1 MLVDLH
7 AQSMRVGGRGA
18 DPAKV
23 IEAARKVGLDGVAF
37 VERLQSSQAGELLAA
52 GKAADFPVFVGVEIP
67 AALGRFL
74 CFAPEVDPFFTR
86 EEWRQLMALPMAPT
100 AARIVQLFDELGGAV
115 LASQPYERENGAR
128 LGDSLV
134 FCDGLAGVE
143 ALTPAHS
150 RVECMLAVELGIKMG
165 LPLVGGSAGQEIGR
179 FATLFSSELRTQ
191 AELVSALRSGNFW
204 AVQLGD
210 AEARRAGPSGR
221 SRRRTSSGGGE
232 ETGGGPRGSR
242 RRQGGRGRPGG
253 GGGGGRGGRGGDG
266 GGGGRGGRGRSE
278 G

>member
-7 AQSMRVGGRGA
+7 AQTVKAGARGS

-23 IEAARKVGLDGVAF
+23 IEAARGVGLDGVAF
-37 VERLQSSQAGELLAA
+37 VDRLHSSHAAEVLAA

-74 CFAPEVDPFFTR
+74 CFAPEVDPFYTR

-100 AARIVQLFDELGGAV
+100 AARIAQLFDDLGGAV
-115 LASQPYERENGAR
+115 VVAQPYERENGIR

-143 ALTPAHS
+143 ALTPVHS
-150 RVECMLAVELGIKMG
+150 RVDCLLAVEAGIKMG
-165 LPLVGGSAGQEIGR
+165 LPLAGGSAGSHEVGR
-179 FATLFSSELRTQ
+179 FATLFSGDLATQ
-191 AELVSALRSGNFW
+191 ADLVEALRAGNFW
-204 AVQLGD
+204 AVQLG
-210 AEARRAGPSGR
+210 ETQARRRPRGQ
-221 SRRRTSSGGGE
+221 SRRRSRGSGGDE
-232 ETGGGPRGSR
+232 KGGGSHGSR
-242 RRQGGRGRPGG
+242 RRRRRRSRRRPGG
-253 GGGGGRGGRGGDG
+253 GGG
-266 GGGGRGGRGRSE
+266 E